1 MNELLKEINY
11 KRNII
16 FKKEK
21 QNLTQEGSST
31 INA

>member
-21 QNLTQEGSST
+21 KKILPKRGPPP
-31 INA
+31 